1 MSSSPPASST
11 PLPPCT
17 SVTERTTMF
26 DYRSMF
32 DLTDK
37 KALVVGAGRGIGEA
51 GAHALAAFGAIVFCA
66 DADADAAE
74 STATEARSQ
83 GWTAEAV
90 ELDMLDRSEER
101 RVG

>member
-1 MSSSPPASST
+1 
-11 PLPPCT
+11 
-17 SVTERTTMF
+17 MF

-32 DLTDK
+32 DLTHK

-74 STATEARSQ
+74 STAEEARSQ
-83 GWTAEAV
+83 GW
-90 ELDMLDRSEER
+90 SR
-101 RVG
+101 RR